1 MAKRFLIVLSAFLVI
16 TSCQDNKTKRTKVE
30 KSEKT
35 EKKET
40 PETPSQSVL
49 TTPDRA
55 QQALDTITKV
65 GQRQLIPFL
74 TEYGKKNPE
83 TIIRITTEF
92 GDIDVELYQDTPLH
106 RANFIRL
113 AKMGY
118 YNTTYFYR
126 VDKGFVIQ
134 AGNSDRGLTG
144 KMRSAIGDFL
154 IPKEFKKKY
163 RHSYGAFA
171 AAKYSKQNVSQA
183 SSPYE
188 FYIVMDKQGAPHL
201 DDDHTVYGRVIEGMD
216 VAEKIADV
224 KTGAS
229 EWPVDDVEI
238 EVNVLR

>member
-1 MAKRFLIVLSAFLVI
+1 MSAFFVM

-40 PETPSQSVL
+40 PETPLQSAS
-49 TTPDRA
+49 TAPDQEQRM
-55 QQALDTITKV
+55 LDTITKV

-83 TIIRITTEF
+83 TIIQIATEF
-92 GDIDVELYQDTPLH
+92 GDIEVELYKDTPLH

-113 AKMGY
+113 AKLGY
-118 YNTTYFYR
+118 FNTTYFYR

-134 AGNSDRGLTG
+134 AGNSDRSITG
-144 KMRSAIGDFL
+144 RMRNAIGEYL

-183 SSPYE
+183 SSPFE
-188 FYIVMDKQGAPHL
+188 FYIVMDKQGASHL
-201 DDDHTVYGRVIEGMD
+201 DDDHTVYGRVIKGME

-229 EWPVDDVEI
+229 EWPVDDVEL
-238 EVNVLR
+238 EVKVLR